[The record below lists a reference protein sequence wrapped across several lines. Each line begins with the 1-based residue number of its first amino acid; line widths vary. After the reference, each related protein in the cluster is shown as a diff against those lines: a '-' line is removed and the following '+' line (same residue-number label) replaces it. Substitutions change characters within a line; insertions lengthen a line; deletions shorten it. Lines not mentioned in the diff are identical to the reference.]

1 MCTGTGNSGLV
12 REKILEF
19 FIYLS
24 DMEKLAQTTKRIES
38 SKFGHS
44 IPTGSIVIYDT
55 EQKVI
60 ARVTDK
66 GVSNVW
72 MSSRSIPKAVK
83 VIEWVVV
90 K

>member
-1 MCTGTGNSGLV
+1 
-12 REKILEF
+12 
-19 FIYLS
+19 
-24 DMEKLAQTTKRIES
+24 MEKLAQTTKRIES

-83 VIEWVVV
+83 VIEWAAV